1 MIKALI
7 LFLLISLGLYFYFYE
22 DEQKMAVKEIF
33 PVNLADKYN
42 FQTKRINGKEIS
54 VSIAEDD
61 TSFNGDVTKFSN
73 RTTPITHEVKTIQ
86 IPEDY
91 NVQDANS
98 EAFLLMT
105 NFKSTVADLI
115 VGDKVLI
122 DVQDNKTL
130 ELNIGKLEMKI
141 GNKVVKSFTGEDI
154 GNSTIVAGNFL
165 ITGSVFSDGNFYT
178 VSSANN
184 GNSVITNM
192 TLSGIDYGPPEGTF
206 DNDHPP
212 HIHNH

>member
-1 MIKALI
+1 MIKTLI
-7 LFLLISLGLYFYFYE
+7 LFLFISLGLYFYFYE
-22 DEQKMAVKEIF
+22 GEQKMAVKEIF

-42 FQTKRINGKEIS
+42 FQSKRINGREIS
-54 VSIAEDD
+54 VSISEDD
-61 TSFNGDVTKFSN
+61 ASFNGDVTKFSN

-86 IPEDY
+86 IPDDY
-91 NVQDANS
+91 DVQDANS

-141 GNKVVKSFTGEDI
+141 GNKVVKSFSSEDI

-165 ITGSVFSDGNFYT
+165 ITGSVLVMGIFILSAVQRMGT
-178 VSSANN
+178 V
-184 GNSVITNM
+184 
-192 TLSGIDYGPPEGTF
+192 
-206 DNDHPP
+206 
-212 HIHNH
+212 

>member
-7 LFLLISLGLYFYFYE
+7 LFLLISLGLYFYFNG
-22 DEQKMAVKEIF
+22 DEEKIGVKEIF

-42 FQTKRINGKEIS
+42 FQTKKINGKEIS

-61 TSFNGDVTKFSN
+61 ASFNGDVTKFSN
-73 RTTPITHEVKTIQ
+73 RTTPIIHEVNTTQ
-86 IPEDY
+86 IPENYD
-91 NVQDANS
+91 VRDANS

-122 DVQDNKTL
+122 NVQDNKTL

-141 GNKVVKSFTGEDI
+141 GNKVVKSFSTEDV
-154 GNSTIVAGNFL
+154 GNSTIVAGNVL

-206 DNDHPP
+206 ENDHPP

>member
-1 MIKALI
+1 
-7 LFLLISLGLYFYFYE
+7 
-22 DEQKMAVKEIF
+22 
-33 PVNLADKYN
+33 
-42 FQTKRINGKEIS
+42 
-54 VSIAEDD
+54 
-61 TSFNGDVTKFSN
+61 
-73 RTTPITHEVKTIQ
+73 
-86 IPEDY
+86 
-91 NVQDANS
+91 
-98 EAFLLMT
+98 MT

-141 GNKVVKSFTGEDI
+141 GNKVVKSFSTEDV

-206 DNDHPP
+206 ENDHPP

>member
-1 MIKALI
+1 MIKAII
-7 LFLLISLGLYFYFYE
+7 LFLLISLGLYFYFNE
-22 DEQKMAVKEIF
+22 EEQKMAVEEIF

-42 FQTKRINGKEIS
+42 FQTRKINGKEIS
-54 VSIAEDD
+54 VSIAKDD
-61 TSFNGDVTKFSN
+61 ASFNGDVTKFSD

-86 IPEDY
+86 IPDDY
-91 NVQDANS
+91 DVQDANS

-141 GNKVVKSFTGEDI
+141 GNKVVKSFSAEDV
-154 GNSTIVAGNFL
+154 GLSL
-165 ITGSVFSDGNFYT
+165 I
-178 VSSANN
+178 
-184 GNSVITNM
+184 
-192 TLSGIDYGPPEGTF
+192 
-206 DNDHPP
+206 
-212 HIHNH
+212 HI

>member
-7 LFLLISLGLYFYFYE
+7 LFLLISLGLYVYFNE

-33 PVNLADKYN
+33 PENLANKYN

-54 VSIAEDD
+54 VSISEDD
-61 TSFNGDVTKFSN
+61 ASFNGDVTKFSN

-91 NVQDANS
+91 DVQDANS

-105 NFKSTVADLI
+105 NFKSTVSDLI
-115 VGDKVLI
+115 VGDKILI
-122 DVQDNKTL
+122 DVQENKTL

-141 GNKVVKSFTGEDI
+141 GNKVVKSFSADDV
-154 GNSTIVAGNFL
+154 GNSTI
-165 ITGSVFSDGNFYT
+165 D
-178 VSSANN
+178 
-184 GNSVITNM
+184 
-192 TLSGIDYGPPEGTF
+192 
-206 DNDHPP
+206 
-212 HIHNH
+212 

>member
-7 LFLLISLGLYFYFYE
+7 LFLLISLGLYFYFNE
-22 DEQKMAVKEIF
+22 DEEKMAVKEIF

-42 FQTKRINGKEIS
+42 FQTKNINGKEIS
-54 VSIAEDD
+54 VSIAADD
-61 TSFNGDVTKFSN
+61 ASFSGDVTKFSN

-91 NVQDANS
+91 DVKDANS

-141 GNKVVKSFTGEDI
+141 GNKVVKSFSGEDI

-178 VSSANN
+178 C
-184 GNSVITNM
+184 
-192 TLSGIDYGPPEGTF
+192 LL
-206 DNDHPP
+206 
-212 HIHNH
+212 

>member
-1 MIKALI
+1 MIKTLI
-7 LFLLISLGLYFYFYE
+7 LFLFISLGLYFYFYE
-22 DEQKMAVKEIF
+22 GEQKMAVKEIF

-42 FQTKRINGKEIS
+42 FHSKRINGREIS
-54 VSIAEDD
+54 VSISEDD
-61 TSFNGDVTKFSN
+61 ASFNGDVTKFSD

-86 IPEDY
+86 IPDDY
-91 NVQDANS
+91 DVQDANS

-141 GNKVVKSFTGEDI
+141 GNKVVKSFSAEDV

-165 ITGSVFSDGNFYT
+165 ITGSVFSDGNILFY
-178 VSSANN
+178 ANCFN
-184 GNSVITNM
+184 WRDVVG
-192 TLSGIDYGPPEGTF
+192 TLI
-206 DNDHPP
+206 
-212 HIHNH
+212 

>member
-1 MIKALI
+1 M
-7 LFLLISLGLYFYFYE
+7 
-22 DEQKMAVKEIF
+22 KMKKRWRKEIF
-33 PVNLADKYN
+33 PINLADKYN
-42 FQTKRINGKEIS
+42 FQTKNINGKEIS
-54 VSIAEDD
+54 VSIAADD
-61 TSFNGDVTKFSN
+61 ASFSGDVTKFSN

-86 IPEDY
+86 IPEEYD
-91 NVQDANS
+91 VQDANP

-130 ELNIGKLEMKI
+130 ELNIGRIEMKI
-141 GNKVVKSFTGEDI
+141 GNKVVKSFTNEDV

-192 TLSGIDYGPPEGTF
+192 TLSGIDYGPPEGALLKTTSR
-206 DNDHPP
+206 
-212 HIHNH
+212 HIFIIIS